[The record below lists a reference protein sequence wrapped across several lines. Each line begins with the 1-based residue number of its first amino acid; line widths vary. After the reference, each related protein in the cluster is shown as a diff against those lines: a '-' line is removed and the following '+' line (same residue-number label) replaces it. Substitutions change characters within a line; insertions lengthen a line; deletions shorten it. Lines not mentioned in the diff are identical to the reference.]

1 VARLLEILENGVY
14 SPELRFKEYGTDL
27 VSSLV
32 NSVSSLFVTN
42 PPAGRP
48 RLCARLQPYHG
59 QQLYRTRSVNT
70 GQVTGN
76 PNEIMIRLTEFHRP
90 FEDVIDTIIHESTHK
105 FLGTEYE
112 GTQGASFNWIR
123 NDGLALYLQ
132 NNPGIPLPM
141 HTPNFLGKNS
151 DQAIA
156 NAYLLAAYILYLP
169 EGDVTAR
176 TELNLRVRL
185 ESQTAI
191 GQTLRN
197 AIAARRPPGD

>member
-1 VARLLEILENGVY
+1 
-14 SPELRFKEYGTDL
+14 
-27 VSSLV
+27 
-32 NSVSSLFVTN
+32 
-42 PPAGRP
+42 
-48 RLCARLQPYHG
+48 
-59 QQLYRTRSVNT
+59 
-70 GQVTGN
+70 
-76 PNEIMIRLTEFHRP
+76 
-90 FEDVIDTIIHESTHK
+90 
-105 FLGTEYE
+105 
-112 GTQGASFNWIR
+112 
-123 NDGLALYLQ
+123 
-132 NNPGIPLPM
+132 M